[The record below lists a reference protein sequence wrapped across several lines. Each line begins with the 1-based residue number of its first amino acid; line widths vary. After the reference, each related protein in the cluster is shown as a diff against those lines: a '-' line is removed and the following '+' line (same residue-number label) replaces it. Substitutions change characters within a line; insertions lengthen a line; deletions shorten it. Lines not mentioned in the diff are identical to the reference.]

1 MLESFLMNA
10 HLQALPTPTVRQA
23 PVPVSD
29 AAVLSKAL
37 VRAARLLELTQ
48 REVAAALGIS
58 EATTSRLFAGK
69 YLLSTEH
76 AKEWELALLFVRLFR
91 SLDALWGHEE
101 SARLWVASHNL
112 ALGGRPQDL
121 LRSVEGMVRVVA
133 YLDAARGR
141 V

>member
-1 MLESFLMNA
+1 MNA
-10 HLQALPTPTVRQA
+10 FPQTLPTSA
-23 PVPVSD
+23 PRSPPVSD
-29 AAVLSKAL
+29 ARVLSKAV

-48 REVAAALGIS
+48 REIAIALGIS
-58 EATTSRLFAGK
+58 EATTSRLFGGK
-69 YLLSTEH
+69 YLLSADH

-101 SARLWVASHNL
+101 SARLWLSSHNV
-112 ALGGRPQDL
+112 ALGGRPLDL

-141 V
+141 I